1 MNTTTSARGWPWGLI
16 ALGLSVLTWIALVVG
31 VLAFT
36 AGFRPP
42 GDGNNGVQATQ
53 WWLLGALV
61 TMVLSFLG
69 SPVAM
74 VLAWRRRRGP
84 ILAAVAG
91 ALLVMLVSLVLI
103 VIGSSWG

>member
-1 MNTTTSARGWPWGLI
+1 MNATTSARGWPWGLI
-16 ALGLSVLTWIALVVG
+16 ALGLSVLTWMALVVG

-61 TMVLSFLG
+61 TMVLAFLG
-69 SPVAM
+69 SLVSM
-74 VLAWRRRRGP
+74 VLAWRRSRGP
-84 ILAAVAG
+84 VAAAVAG
-91 ALLVMLVSLVLI
+91 ALLTLLVSMVLI